1 MLTRLVRATAVVMML
16 GAGSAWAQ
24 AAPADSADPTE
35 ANYWKRSREGW
46 FWRDLAPSPPPV
58 ASAPRAAPVESA
70 QAPVQ
75 SEQQRDLE
83 RFAAFKRAFEDALNA
98 ATQNPSEANVR
109 NFLELYAQARAKAS
123 VFADTAQAMAVRM
136 PWLDETHAGARPAL
150 PSAMAAFD
158 AVTMQDRDQLLREMA
173 QSWGLYF
180 FYRKHC
186 VYCHLQA
193 AQLKAFQEKYGFTV
207 FPVTLDGGVL
217 PEFPHSARDNGL
229 MAMVAE
235 VLRIPQQHFVVPA
248 LVLARPATREVVPIG
263 FGALNMDQ
271 MVERIALAARVRER
285 SAGQAS
291 QSAVDVLSGRRPAE
305 SVLERAARP
314 LRAVDASALDKGD

>member
-1 MLTRLVRATAVVMML
+1 MLSRLVWAIAVTMVL
-16 GAGSAWAQ
+16 GAGAAWAQ
-24 AAPADSADPTE
+24 AEPADPAE
-35 ANYWKRSREGW
+35 ANYWKRAREGW
-46 FWRDLAPSPPPV
+46 FWRDAAPSPPPA
-58 ASAPRAAPVESA
+58 ASVPQNAPQVVPLAPPP
-70 QAPVQ
+70 PVQ
-75 SEQQRDLE
+75 GEQQRDLE
-83 RFAAFKRAFEDALNA
+83 RFANFKRAFEEALNA

-180 FYRKHC
+180 FYRKNC

-217 PEFPHSARDNGL
+217 AEFPHSARDNGL
-229 MAMVAE
+229 MAMVAD

-263 FGALNMDQ
+263 FGALNMNQ
-271 MVERIALAARVRER
+271 MVERIALAARLRER

-291 QSAVDVLSGRRPAE
+291 HSAIDALSGRRPAE

-314 LRAVDASALDKGD
+314 VRAVEAAAFDKGD